1 MQLSPEAITDFKAL
15 YRTEY
20 GVELS
25 DAEAEAMAR
34 ELLGLF
40 RTIARVLP
48 PEHARRCPLHRTPP
62 SSQPPPCHAPAVRYA
77 ADL

>member
-1 MQLSPEAITDFKAL
+1 MPLSPEALTDFKAL

-34 ELLGLF
+34 ELLALF
-40 RTIARVLP
+40 RTLARVLP

-62 SSQPPPCHAPAVRYA
+62 SSPRPH
-77 ADL
+77 